1 MIELRGIE
9 RRYDMD
15 GQSVRA
21 LDGVDLDVARGEFIA
36 ITGASGSGKSTLL
49 NVLGCLDRPDAG
61 AYLLDGEDVAA
72 LDDEAASL
80 IRNRRIGFVF
90 QSFHLLP
97 RLNVRENVL
106 LPQRFASQPDADAPA
121 RAESLLRRVGLG
133 ERMEHRPHQ
142 LSGGQMQRAAI
153 ARALIMRPTVLLA
166 DEPTGNLDS
175 RSAADVLGLIDELH
189 RDGQTIVLVTHDP
202 EVAQRADRQIRLRDG
217 RIEFDSA
224 REAAP

>member
-21 LDGVDLDVARGEFIA
+21 LDGVDLGVARGEFIA

-106 LPQRFASQPDADAPA
+106 LPQRFASQPDTDAPA